1 MKRLALKFGGT
12 SVGTIE
18 KIKKVANIVKKRHDE
33 GNEIIVVVS
42 AMSGVT
48 DDLEEKSKL
57 ISKNFDTKELDVL
70 LSSGEQV
77 SSSLLSGA
85 LIDIGLKARSWMGW
99 QVPILTDANYTS
111 SQIMKIKTDEV
122 LNFISD
128 SDRGIAVIAG
138 FQGISI
144 NNRITTLGRG
154 GSDLSAVAIAKFFKT
169 DFCEIYTDVQGV
181 LTTDPSINKN
191 AKKIDKISY
200 EEMLEMA
207 SLGAK
212 VMQPN
217 AVQASMIDNIPIH
230 VRSAFLE
237 KNGTKIISES
247 EIDDKKVVTGIAY
260 SKNNAKVSVVGVVDK
275 PGVAA
280 DIFEPIGKNN
290 INIDMVIQNTSL
302 DGKKANV
309 TFTIK
314 REDLEKTLSL
324 LEKNKKKLNY
334 NQIIQD
340 DKLAKVSIIGAGMIA
355 NPGVTHKMF
364 RSLADEKINI
374 LAISTSEIKI
384 SVLIREELTQKAVK
398 ILHKTF
404 DLN

>member
-1 MKRLALKFGGT
+1 MKRLVLKFGGT

-18 KIKKVANIVKKRHDE
+18 KIKKVADLVKQRLSE
-33 GNEIIVVVS
+33 GNQIIVVVS

-48 DDLEEKSKL
+48 DELKAKSDF
-57 ISKNFDTKELDVL
+57 ISKNFDVKELDVL
-70 LSSGEQV
+70 LASGEQV
-77 SSSLLSGA
+77 SCSLLSGA
-85 LIDIGLKARSWMGW
+85 LIDLGVKARSWLGW
-99 QVPILTDANYTS
+99 QIPIVTNDNYTS
-111 SQIMKIKTDEV
+111 SQIMKIKTDEI
-122 LNFISD
+122 LNFISKK
-128 SDRGIAVIAG
+128 GVAVIAG
-138 FQGISI
+138 FQGISKEI
-144 NNRITTLGRG
+144 RITTLGRG
-154 GSDLSAVAIAKFFKT
+154 GSDLSAVAVAKFFQT
-169 DFCEIYTDVQGV
+169 DSCEIYTDVDGV
-181 LTTDPSINKN
+181 LTTDPSINKK

-200 EEMLEMA
+200 EEMLEMS

-212 VMQPN
+212 IMQPN

-230 VRSAFLE
+230 VRSTFSE
-237 KNGTKIISES
+237 KTGTKIIPES
-247 EIDDKKVVTGIAY
+247 EIDYKKVVTGIAY
-260 SKNNAKVSVVGVVDK
+260 SKGNAKVSVVGVVDK

-302 DGKKANV
+302 DGKKANI

-314 REDLEKTLSL
+314 REDLKKTLSL
-324 LEKNKKKLNY
+324 IEKNKQKLNY
-334 NQIIQD
+334 NKITHD
-340 DKLAKVSIIGAGMIA
+340 DKLAKISIIGAGMQA

-398 ILHKTF
+398 TLHKTF
-404 DLN
+404 GLN

>member
-1 MKRLALKFGGT
+1 MKRLVLKFGGT

-18 KIKKVANIVKKRHDE
+18 KIKKVANIVKKIFNE
-33 GNEIIVVVS
+33 GNEIIVIVS
-42 AMSGVT
+42 AMAGVT
-48 DDLEEKSKL
+48 DELKKKSNL
-57 ISKNFDTKELDVL
+57 ISNNFDDKELDVL

-77 SSSLLSGA
+77 SCSLLSGA
-85 LIDIGLKARSWMGW
+85 IIDLGLKARSWQGW
-99 QVPILTDANYTS
+99 QIPILTDDNHTS
-111 SQIMKIKTDEV
+111 SNIMRIKTEEIS
-122 LNFISD
+122 NFVSQK
-128 SDRGIAVIAG
+128 GIAVITG
-138 FQGISI
+138 FQGISMDK
-144 NNRITTLGRG
+144 RITTLGRG
-154 GSDLSAVAIAKFFKT
+154 GSDLSAVVVAKFFRA
-169 DFCEIYTDVQGV
+169 DSCEIYTDVDGIF
-181 LTTDPSINKN
+181 TTDPSINNN

-212 VMQPN
+212 VMQPS

-230 VRSAFLE
+230 VKSTFSE
-237 KNGTKIISES
+237 KSGTKVISES
-247 EIDDKKVVTGIAY
+247 EIDYKKAVTGIAY
-260 SKNNAKVSVVGVVDK
+260 SKRNAKVSVVGVVDK

-290 INIDMVIQNTSL
+290 INVDMVIQNTSL

-314 REDLEKTLSL
+314 REDLNKTLSL
-324 LEKNKKKLNY
+324 IEENKQKLNY
-334 NQIIQD
+334 DKIIHD

-364 RSLADEKINI
+364 RTLADVKINI

-384 SVLIREELTQKAVK
+384 SVLIREDLIQKAVK
-398 ILHKTF
+398 ALHKSF
-404 DLN
+404 ELN

>member
-12 SVGTIE
+12 SVGSVENIR
-18 KIKKVANIVKKRHDE
+18 KVANIIKKRHEE

-48 DDLEEKSKL
+48 DDLNKKSNL
-57 ISKNFDTKELDVL
+57 ISKNFDNEELDVL

-85 LIDIGLKARSWMGW
+85 LIDLGIKARSWLGW
-99 QVPILTDANYTS
+99 QIPIITDNNYTS
-111 SQIMKIKTDEV
+111 SNIIKISTEEI
-122 LNFISD
+122 LNFISKK
-128 SDRGIAVIAG
+128 GVAVIAG
-138 FQGISI
+138 FQGISKDS
-144 NNRITTLGRG
+144 RITTLGRG
-154 GSDLSAVAIAKFFKT
+154 GSDLSAVAIAKFFNT
-169 DFCEIYTDVQGV
+169 DSCEIYTDVDGV
-181 LTTDPSINKN
+181 FTTDPSINKT

-217 AVQASMIDNIPIH
+217 AVQASMVDNIPIH
-230 VRSAFLE
+230 VRSTFSE
-237 KNGTKIISES
+237 KSGTKIIADS
-247 EIDDKKVVTGIAY
+247 EIDYKKVVTGIAY
-260 SKNNAKVSVVGVVDK
+260 SKNNAKVSIVGVVDK

-280 DIFEPIGKNN
+280 DVFEPIGKNN

-302 DGKKANV
+302 DGKKANI

-314 REDLEKTLSL
+314 REDLKKTLSL
-324 LEKNKKKLNY
+324 IEKSREKLNF
-334 NQIIQD
+334 NKITHD

-355 NPGVTHKMF
+355 NPGVTYKMF

-398 ILHKTF
+398 TLHKTF
-404 DLN
+404 GLN

>member
-1 MKRLALKFGGT
+1 MKRLILKFGGT

-18 KIKKVANIVKKRHDE
+18 KIKKVANIIKRLSE
-33 GNEIIVVVS
+33 SNEIIVVVS

-48 DDLEEKSKL
+48 NELKAKSDL
-57 ISKNFDTKELDVL
+57 ISKNFDNKELDVL

-77 SSSLLSGA
+77 SCSLLSGA
-85 LIDIGLKARSWMGW
+85 LIDLGVKARSWLGW
-99 QVPILTDANYTS
+99 QIPIVTNDNYTS
-111 SQIMKIKTDEV
+111 SQIMKIKTDEI
-122 LNFISD
+122 LNFISKK
-128 SDRGIAVIAG
+128 GVAVIAG
-138 FQGISI
+138 FQGISEES
-144 NNRITTLGRG
+144 RITTLGRG
-154 GSDLSAVAIAKFFKT
+154 GSDLSAVAIAKFFQT
-169 DFCEIYTDVQGV
+169 DSCEIYTDVDGV
-181 LTTDPSINKN
+181 LTTDPSINEK

-217 AVQASMIDNIPIH
+217 AVQSSMIDNILIH
-230 VRSAFLE
+230 VRSAFSE
-237 KNGTKIISES
+237 KSGTQIIPES
-247 EIDDKKVVTGIAY
+247 EIDYKKAVTGIAY
-260 SKNNAKVSVVGVVDK
+260 SKSNAKVSIVGVVDK

-280 DIFEPIGKNN
+280 DIFEPIGKSN

-302 DGKKANV
+302 DGKKANI

-314 REDLEKTLSL
+314 REDLKKTLSL
-324 LEKNKKKLNY
+324 IEKNKRKLNY
-334 NQIIQD
+334 NKITHD

-384 SVLIREELTQKAVK
+384 SVLIRENFIQKAVK
-398 ILHKTF
+398 ALHETF
-404 DLN
+404 ELN

>member
-1 MKRLALKFGGT
+1 MSLLVLKFGGS
-12 SVGTIE
+12 SVGNCGKIINVA
-18 KIKKVANIVKKRHDE
+18 KLIKKHYVRKNK
-33 GNEIIVVVS
+33 IIVISS
-42 AMSGVT
+42 AMGGVT
-48 DDLEEKSKL
+48 NELIDKSKK
-57 ISKNFDTKELDVL
+57 ISKEFEKAEYDVL
-70 LSSGEQV
+70 LSTGEQV
-77 SSSLLSGA
+77 TCSLLAGA
-85 LIDIGLKARSWMGW
+85 LIKLGLKSRSWLGW
-99 QVPILTDANYTS
+99 QVPIVTEGKYGSARIN
-111 SQIMKIKTDEV
+111 KINTKEV
-122 LNFISD
+122 LSFIKKG
-128 SDRGIAVIAG
+128 GIPVIAG

-144 NNRITTLGRG
+144 ENRVTTIGRG
-154 GSDLSAVAIAKFFKT
+154 GSDASAIAVAKFFNA
-169 DFCEIYTDVQGV
+169 DSCIIYTDVEGV
-181 LTTDPSINKN
+181 YTTDPNINYK

-230 VRSAFLE
+230 VRSTFSE
-237 KNGTKIISES
+237 TSGTKIIPES
-247 EIDDKKVVTGIAY
+247 EIDYKKVVTGIAY
-260 SKNNAKVSVVGVVDK
+260 SKGNAKVSIVGVVDK

-302 DGKKANV
+302 DGKKANI

-314 REDLEKTLSL
+314 REDLKKTLSL
-324 LEKNKKKLNY
+324 IEKNKQKLNY
-334 NQIIQD
+334 NKITQD
-340 DKLAKVSIIGAGMIA
+340 DKLAKISIIGAGMQA

-384 SVLIREELTQKAVK
+384 SVLIREDLTQKAVK
-398 ILHKTF
+398 ALHKNF
-404 DLN
+404 ELD

>member
-1 MKRLALKFGGT
+1 MTRLVLKFGGT

-18 KIKKVANIVKKRHDE
+18 KIKKVANIIKKRFIAGD
-33 GNEIIVVVS
+33 EIIVVVS

-48 DDLEEKSKL
+48 DELKAKSDQ
-57 ISKNFDTKELDVL
+57 ISKNFDNKELDVL
-70 LSSGEQV
+70 LSSGEQA
-77 SSSLLSGA
+77 SCSLLSGA
-85 LIDIGLKARSWMGW
+85 LIDLGVKARSWLGW
-99 QVPILTDANYTS
+99 QIPIVTNDNYTS
-111 SQIMKIKTDEV
+111 SQIIKIKIDEIS
-122 LNFISD
+122 NFISK
-128 SDRGIAVIAG
+128 RGVAVIAG
-138 FQGISI
+138 FQGISKES
-144 NNRITTLGRG
+144 RITTLGRG
-154 GSDLSAVAIAKFFKT
+154 GSDLSAVAVAKFFKA
-169 DFCEIYTDVQGV
+169 DSCEIYTDVDGV
-181 LTTDPSINKN
+181 LTTDPSINEK

-217 AVQASMIDNIPIH
+217 AVQTSMVNDISVH
-230 VRSAFLE
+230 VRSAFSE
-237 KNGTKIISES
+237 KSGTKIISEN

-260 SKNNAKVSVVGVVDK
+260 SKGNAKVSIAGVVDK

-280 DIFEPIGKNN
+280 DVFEPIGKNN

-302 DGKKANV
+302 DGKKANI

-314 REDLEKTLSL
+314 REDLKKTLSL
-324 LEKNKKKLNY
+324 IEKNKEKLNY
-334 NQIIQD
+334 NKITHD

-355 NPGVTHKMF
+355 SPGVTHKMF

-384 SVLIREELTQKAVK
+384 SVLIQEDLTQKAVK
-398 ILHKTF
+398 TLHKAF
-404 DLN
+404 ELD